1 MTIPLSSIDLIGCN
15 YSKFEMSDTDKIQ
28 KYETEQKNK
37 NIKSIKKFEDKVGL
51 ENVTKLSANDLFTCS
66 P

>member
-1 MTIPLSSIDLIGCN
+1 
-15 YSKFEMSDTDKIQ
+15 MSDTDKIQ

>member
-15 YSKFEMSDTDKIQ
+15 YNKFEISDTDKIQ